1 MTLSTQDNAKLLK
14 KLKPA
19 FDKTIDWDK
28 ITAQRENQ
36 YLDYLINPS
45 EWVNK
50 LFVLIFEDNVVGTRD
65 RRYVLPNV
73 EIKTYNVIIDRGN
86 FLISQ

>member
-28 ITAQRENQ
+28 ITTQRENQ
-36 YLDYLINPS
+36 DLDYLINPS

>member
-50 LFVLIFEDNVVGTRD
+50 LFFLIFEDNVVGTRD

>member
-36 YLDYLINPS
+36 DLDYLINPS

>member
-50 LFVLIFEDNVVGTRD
+50 LFVLLFEDNVVGTRD
-65 RRYVLPNV
+65 RRYFLPNV

>member
-50 LFVLIFEDNVVGTRD
+50 LFVLLFEDNVVGTRD
-65 RRYVLPNV
+65 RRYFLPNV
-73 EIKTYNVIIDRGN
+73 EIKTYNVIIDRGS

>member
-45 EWVNK
+45 ERVNK